1 VSPRRDIMSDMATW
15 VSLFIIPIGVSIATV
30 IITNL
35 TVGPRLAA
43 RGKRIQE
50 YHSARDQFK
59 DSLLDLA
66 ALCANLRGVVVPD
79 TMEESK
85 RARFQAERDRWEAQI
100 GDITT
105 WLIDHWQRYAL
116 GYVGTAEFSNLITS
130 YAADTRGVWISARP
144 LEDRVLMLQDINGL
158 MITIFLGRWWSAAA
172 KADAVA
178 RLRSML
184 DDIENGTHGDQA
196 KVAPANP

>member
-1 VSPRRDIMSDMATW
+1 MWDMATW
-15 VSLFIIPIGVSIATV
+15 VSSFIIPIGVSIATV

-50 YHSARDQFK
+50 NHSARDQFK
-59 DSLLDLA
+59 ESLLDLA
-66 ALCANLRGVVVPD
+66 ALCANLRGVAIPD
-79 TMEESK
+79 TMEEPK

-116 GYVGTAEFSNLITS
+116 GYVGPAEFSNLITR
-130 YAADTRGVWISARP
+130 YAADARGVWISARS
-144 LEDRVLMLQDINGL
+144 LEDRVRMLQDINGL
-158 MITIFLGRWWSAAA
+158 MLTIFVGVWWRAAA
-172 KADAVA
+172 KVRAIT
-178 RLRSML
+178 RLRGML
-184 DDIENGTHGDQA
+184 ENIENGAPSDQA
-196 KVAPANP
+196 KDAPPNPQAAS